1 MKDKVVF
8 ISGSARG
15 LGASLAESYYHDNA
29 NVFCASRSGEKPKS
43 LENTDPKRVSSGT
56 LDICDYPSCEQAI
69 SQCLLIFGRIDI
81 LINNASGF
89 FGRKKIGDYSPV
101 ELRSEIETTLLG
113 AINLTNV
120 FVERA
125 ALEDINQHI
134 IFISST
140 SGLSREGG
148 NELFPVYAAA
158 KAGIIRFAECI
169 NASTRDKGIYS
180 HTLIPSNIREANFAY
195 EAAVSRSDVFQAIKF
210 LIEPSHNL
218 YVDQIVLNPARVEKT

>member
-1 MKDKVVF
+1 MPIFVIYLVTIMKDKVVF

-15 LGASLAESYYHDNA
+15 LGASLAESFYHDNA

-101 ELRSEIETTLLG
+101 ELRSEIET
-113 AINLTNV
+113 
-120 FVERA
+120 
-125 ALEDINQHI
+125 
-134 IFISST
+134 
-140 SGLSREGG
+140 
-148 NELFPVYAAA
+148 AA

-169 NASTRDKGIYS
+169 NASTREKGIYS

-195 EAAVSRSDVFQAIKF
+195 EPAVSRSDVFQAIKF